1 MINDAEG
8 QSQKGNRPVLSE
20 SQEDYLKQ
28 IFLLEERRGK
38 VGTKEL
44 ANRLGVR
51 PASVTEM
58 VGRLAQ
64 HDLVE
69 HRPYK
74 GVTLTP
80 AGRRVALEVL
90 RHHRLLET
98 YLVQELG
105 YSWDEVHEE
114 AERLEHVISERFE
127 ARIAEAMGHP
137 THDPHGDPIPGKDLS
152 MPAKDFWVRLDSLTE
167 GEFGELVRV
176 GAQDRASLRILEDM
190 GIRLGSSLEMVSS
203 RKSAVRIKMSD
214 SELDLPADL
223 ARSLWI
229 ERIEE

>member
-1 MINDAEG
+1 MIGDAEIPRRG
-8 QSQKGNRPVLSE
+8 DHRPALSE

-28 IFLLEERRGK
+28 ILLLQGRRGK

-64 HDLVE
+64 LELVE

-74 GVTLTP
+74 GVTLTSS
-80 AGRRVALEVL
+80 GRRVAMEMV

-137 THDPHGDPIPGKDLS
+137 THDPHGDPIPDAELT
-152 MPAKDFWVRLDSLTE
+152 MPVDGNRVRLDALAA
-167 GEFGELVRV
+167 GERGELVRV
-176 GAQDRASLRILEDM
+176 GVQDRQNLGVLEDSDLSL
-190 GIRLGSSLEMVSS
+190 GQTLEVVGSETDSIRIRVSGTE
-203 RKSAVRIKMSD
+203 I
-214 SELDLPADL
+214 DLPADL
-223 ARSLWI
+223 ARRLWI
-229 ERIEE
+229 ERNEP